1 MIPSNAILIVFAI
14 ANSTAPFICYVE
26 DSLKNMEREDDLNR
40 LKGYVHMAQLVSE
53 RYKIEL
59 QKSKVA
65 KLASTMTDCYKKF
78 IGKKNLI
85 DKIEMNAETLN
96 YYISAILSLI
106 LYSIFIAVF
115 VAFILRAAFYI
126 LHQN

>member
-1 MIPSNAILIVFAI
+1 
-14 ANSTAPFICYVE
+14 
-26 DSLKNMEREDDLNR
+26 MEREDDLNR

-59 QKSKVA
+59 QKSKIA

>member
-1 MIPSNAILIVFAI
+1 
-14 ANSTAPFICYVE
+14 
-26 DSLKNMEREDDLNR
+26 MEREDDLNR

-85 DKIEMNAETLN
+85 DKTEMNAETLDY

-126 LHQN
+126 LHHN

>member
-1 MIPSNAILIVFAI
+1 
-14 ANSTAPFICYVE
+14 
-26 DSLKNMEREDDLNR
+26 
-40 LKGYVHMAQLVSE
+40 
-53 RYKIEL
+53 
-59 QKSKVA
+59 
-65 KLASTMTDCYKKF
+65 
-78 IGKKNLI
+78 
-85 DKIEMNAETLN
+85 MNTETLDY

>member
-65 KLASTMTDCYKKF
+65 KLASTMTDCYKKL
-78 IGKKNLI
+78 IEKKS
-85 DKIEMNAETLN
+85 
-96 YYISAILSLI
+96 Y
-106 LYSIFIAVF
+106 
-115 VAFILRAAFYI
+115 R
-126 LHQN
+126 